1 MNMTSTSWILEWE
14 SYVCSPTAFE
24 FTPTLLVNKFSWSYH
39 KVALDLWGSRI
50 WLNVSIFYQ
59 FHKAK
64 SRYLS
69 SEPGHWFKKQLSKF
83 SWNQSKDLTFA
94 QIFAFCDLNVIFDN
108 SNWIEC
114 VYILKFQIGVNSKA
128 VQNTWIYC
136 STWDSIAALGLRP
149 RCCNTAPRAAIN
161 QHILNAWDSNYK
173 YIYSTIMVLLV

>member
-1 MNMTSTSWILEWE
+1 MTKDSAEIYYLLSELLTYKKWQKSLQESTISE
-14 SYVCSPTAFE
+14 SAFE

-128 VQNTWIYC
+128 GHYLTFTPITQFET
-136 STWDSIAALGLRP
+136 
-149 RCCNTAPRAAIN
+149 
-161 QHILNAWDSNYK
+161 
-173 YIYSTIMVLLV
+173 YIFLESEWK

>member
-1 MNMTSTSWILEWE
+1 MWKYIFHEKDDIAIFLL
-14 SYVCSPTAFE
+14 VPAFE

-128 VQNTWIYC
+128 VYVLKKLIC
-136 STWDSIAALGLRP
+136 IVFAFRRPDELGGQ
-149 RCCNTAPRAAIN
+149 TTIN
-161 QHILNAWDSNYK
+161 SR
-173 YIYSTIMVLLV
+173 

>member
-1 MNMTSTSWILEWE
+1 M
-14 SYVCSPTAFE
+14 
-24 FTPTLLVNKFSWSYH
+24 
-39 KVALDLWGSRI
+39 ALDLWGSRI

-128 VQNTWIYC
+128 VCGIWN
-136 STWDSIAALGLRP
+136 SFRAV
-149 RCCNTAPRAAIN
+149 CNQAKVHLEIN
-161 QHILNAWDSNYK
+161 LYVHLHLSLPAFEFTLIWNFK
-173 YIYSTIMVLLV
+173 M

>member
-1 MNMTSTSWILEWE
+1 MNSYLAIFRDILCRHVKSGPEL
-14 SYVCSPTAFE
+14 SS
-24 FTPTLLVNKFSWSYH
+24 TLLVNKFSWSYH

-64 SRYLS
+64 SKYLS

-128 VQNTWIYC
+128 
-136 STWDSIAALGLRP
+136 DLGAFLCVFCFQR
-149 RCCNTAPRAAIN
+149 
-161 QHILNAWDSNYK
+161 Q
-173 YIYSTIMVLLV
+173 

>member
-1 MNMTSTSWILEWE
+1 MLEDWL
-14 SYVCSPTAFE
+14 SIKSNCFNKPLMKGPMLNKKYYISITYTAIE
-24 FTPTLLVNKFSWSYH
+24 LSPTLLVNKVNWSYH

-128 VQNTWIYC
+128 GHETHRNW
-136 STWDSIAALGLRP
+136 
-149 RCCNTAPRAAIN
+149 
-161 QHILNAWDSNYK
+161 
-173 YIYSTIMVLLV
+173 

>member
-1 MNMTSTSWILEWE
+1 M
-14 SYVCSPTAFE
+14 
-24 FTPTLLVNKFSWSYH
+24 
-39 KVALDLWGSRI
+39 ALDLWGFRI

-128 VQNTWIYC
+128 EHN
-136 STWDSIAALGLRP
+136 SERLPGLKSALCWRNFLIEHP
-149 RCCNTAPRAAIN
+149 PEESYKKVSKTL
-161 QHILNAWDSNYK
+161 ILAFCVNKTKNYWN
-173 YIYSTIMVLLV
+173 

>member
-1 MNMTSTSWILEWE
+1 MGKSHSTLICLFKE
-14 SYVCSPTAFE
+14 SAFE
-24 FTPTLLVNKFSWSYH
+24 FTLTLLVNKFSWSYH

-108 SNWIEC
+108 SNWIEPTVKKELHC
-114 VYILKFQIGVNSKA
+114 LNDMVFDVYAEDLKEKLESPEMIQKG
-128 VQNTWIYC
+128 
-136 STWDSIAALGLRP
+136 R
-149 RCCNTAPRAAIN
+149 R
-161 QHILNAWDSNYK
+161 K
-173 YIYSTIMVLLV
+173 YYRFE

>member
-1 MNMTSTSWILEWE
+1 MSFCFKNL
-14 SYVCSPTAFE
+14 SPAFE

-94 QIFAFCDLNVIFDN
+94 QIFAFCELNVIFNN
-108 SNWIEC
+108 SFWIEC
-114 VYILKFQIGVNSKA
+114 VYILKFQVGLNSNA
-128 VQNTWIYC
+128 VGKTHYPKENINMLCHSVSNKVLENQKWTTLINNILL
-136 STWDSIAALGLRP
+136 STCR
-149 RCCNTAPRAAIN
+149 T
-161 QHILNAWDSNYK
+161 
-173 YIYSTIMVLLV
+173 

>member
-1 MNMTSTSWILEWE
+1 MACPLWDLRL
-14 SYVCSPTAFE
+14 PQTAFE

-128 VQNTWIYC
+128 VFGHNWTATTFFEPHAVIDL
-136 STWDSIAALGLRP
+136 SLGLKIIYP
-149 RCCNTAPRAAIN
+149 CLIT
-161 QHILNAWDSNYK
+161 SN
-173 YIYSTIMVLLV
+173 

>member
-1 MNMTSTSWILEWE
+1 MNWQLQVLSK
-14 SYVCSPTAFE
+14 PAFE

-128 VQNTWIYC
+128 VHSLQWSNENSEIIAMKRWIC
-136 STWDSIAALGLRP
+136 DEKIG
-149 RCCNTAPRAAIN
+149 
-161 QHILNAWDSNYK
+161 
-173 YIYSTIMVLLV
+173 

>member
-1 MNMTSTSWILEWE
+1 M
-14 SYVCSPTAFE
+14 
-24 FTPTLLVNKFSWSYH
+24 
-39 KVALDLWGSRI
+39 ALDLWGSRI

-128 VQNTWIYC
+128 DLAWFCFYFFC
-136 STWDSIAALGLRP
+136 SKVRSKKVDGISLDGWKLLWWLELRAEEP
-149 RCCNTAPRAAIN
+149 GPA
-161 QHILNAWDSNYK
+161 SNML
-173 YIYSTIMVLLV
+173 SPAGEGRLHHHRHHHRHRQAGEPSRGGEA

>member
-1 MNMTSTSWILEWE
+1 M
-14 SYVCSPTAFE
+14 
-24 FTPTLLVNKFSWSYH
+24 
-39 KVALDLWGSRI
+39 ALDLWGSRI

-128 VQNTWIYC
+128 VFNEAPSLLHEISQCALEIKKSAKKMLETVYFFKRLLKFWYC
-136 STWDSIAALGLRP
+136 LSIVVR
-149 RCCNTAPRAAIN
+149 
-161 QHILNAWDSNYK
+161 YK
-173 YIYSTIMVLLV
+173 YNSQNHNNWKNSIYYLLVK

>member
-1 MNMTSTSWILEWE
+1 MQLVQKKERSAKCQIATGLVRKICFSNQNDLVNILPTFYRAFLQEFKMK
-14 SYVCSPTAFE
+14 TAFE

-128 VQNTWIYC
+128 VGLTQNNFC
-136 STWDSIAALGLRP
+136 L
-149 RCCNTAPRAAIN
+149 CKFF
-161 QHILNAWDSNYK
+161 Q
-173 YIYSTIMVLLV
+173 

>member
-1 MNMTSTSWILEWE
+1 M
-14 SYVCSPTAFE
+14 
-24 FTPTLLVNKFSWSYH
+24 
-39 KVALDLWGSRI
+39 ALDLWGSRI

-128 VQNTWIYC
+128 
-136 STWDSIAALGLRP
+136 ALGIMKKILHFFM
-149 RCCNTAPRAAIN
+149 AAFGTKGVHLWQMSRN
-161 QHILNAWDSNYK
+161 
-173 YIYSTIMVLLV
+173 LLPNLLKNNKNDIS

>member
-1 MNMTSTSWILEWE
+1 MWLIEYTWRIVS
-14 SYVCSPTAFE
+14 AFE
-24 FTPTLLVNKFSWSYH
+24 FIPTLLVNKFSWSYH

-128 VQNTWIYC
+128 VCRTRYSID
-136 STWDSIAALGLRP
+136 DSIKNKPFRHTKYLFALKTNMIHKLEGFHNLSF
-149 RCCNTAPRAAIN
+149 A
-161 QHILNAWDSNYK
+161 S
-173 YIYSTIMVLLV
+173 VLEKLV

>member
-1 MNMTSTSWILEWE
+1 MYKW
-14 SYVCSPTAFE
+14 TAIE
-24 FTPTLLVNKFSWSYH
+24 LSPTLLVNKVNWSYH
-39 KVALDLWGSRI
+39 KVALDLWGAGI
-50 WLNVSIFYQ
+50 WLKVSIFYQ

-128 VQNTWIYC
+128 EHVFAFFLSQQYC
-136 STWDSIAALGLRP
+136 CSGKKGFTLRITLRGLSTSWQFFV
-149 RCCNTAPRAAIN
+149 N
-161 QHILNAWDSNYK
+161 
-173 YIYSTIMVLLV
+173 

>member
-1 MNMTSTSWILEWE
+1 MIFKKMKNIHRIPNCELCTRQG
-14 SYVCSPTAFE
+14 PAFE

-128 VQNTWIYC
+128 DWIPYLIILYC
-136 STWDSIAALGLRP
+136 
-149 RCCNTAPRAAIN
+149 N
-161 QHILNAWDSNYK
+161 
-173 YIYSTIMVLLV
+173 

>member
-1 MNMTSTSWILEWE
+1 MPLCDNSNWLCLLIKSGLIL
-14 SYVCSPTAFE
+14 SLLKIKLIFQKLICSAFE
-24 FTPTLLVNKFSWSYH
+24 FTPTLLVNKFIWSYH

-114 VYILKFQIGVNSKA
+114 VYILKCPAELNSGPVHLQYISIYYLLDQELVNP
-128 VQNTWIYC
+128 IHFF
-136 STWDSIAALGLRP
+136 IP
-149 RCCNTAPRAAIN
+149 
-161 QHILNAWDSNYK
+161 H
-173 YIYSTIMVLLV
+173 

>member
-1 MNMTSTSWILEWE
+1 M
-14 SYVCSPTAFE
+14 
-24 FTPTLLVNKFSWSYH
+24 
-39 KVALDLWGSRI
+39 ALDLWGSRI

-114 VYILKFQIGVNSKA
+114 VYILKFQIRVNSKA
-128 VQNTWIYC
+128 VSEWNCTSGIKNLAKTFCDQTLGYKGHSELVPIVAERWKFLKYDSYC
-136 STWDSIAALGLRP
+136 W
-149 RCCNTAPRAAIN
+149 
-161 QHILNAWDSNYK
+161 
-173 YIYSTIMVLLV
+173 

>member
-1 MNMTSTSWILEWE
+1 MVWGFKGPQGGSGQTPKNGLNWPKSTFLG
-14 SYVCSPTAFE
+14 VSPEPPWRSPNPLAAFE

-128 VQNTWIYC
+128 GHKYNQNASKSC
-136 STWDSIAALGLRP
+136 S
-149 RCCNTAPRAAIN
+149 
-161 QHILNAWDSNYK
+161 
-173 YIYSTIMVLLV
+173 LLFDTNKLA

>member
-1 MNMTSTSWILEWE
+1 MPDCRIFALDNSCNEKTLFCRTGCFKKE
-14 SYVCSPTAFE
+14 TAFE

-128 VQNTWIYC
+128 AAV
-136 STWDSIAALGLRP
+136 DSL
-149 RCCNTAPRAAIN
+149 
-161 QHILNAWDSNYK
+161 
-173 YIYSTIMVLLV
+173 VLSKFLLAMLPF